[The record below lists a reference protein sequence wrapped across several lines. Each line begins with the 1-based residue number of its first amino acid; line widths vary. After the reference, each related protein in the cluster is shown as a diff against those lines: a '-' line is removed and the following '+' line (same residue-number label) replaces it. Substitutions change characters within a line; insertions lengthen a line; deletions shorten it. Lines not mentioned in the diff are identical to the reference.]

1 MKKILLCI
9 LLGLSPILSFS
20 QLAILRDNGTGMPIT
35 ANEYIGVKGSAYLDD
50 FRKGVLFL
58 KNGLKAEGLNIAL
71 NSYQNNV
78 EYRLDGGQFSYG
90 PDKLQGFSYTNASGE
105 LVEFTSNY
113 EIPTLKKKRF
123 LQVLEKGKYTLLFH
137 TYKIMTDDPSATYG
151 AQASKVF
158 QDQQETFV
166 AVEGKVYL
174 LKNKEKLLKEAFG
187 ADADKAIQLIKSL
200 KVNFK
205 ELGEVKSLIQQLNK
219 N

>member
-9 LLGLSPILSFS
+9 LFGLSPILSFS